1 MAPNDHATRT
11 NGRFVGGLSLVLLG
25 YSSIVQLVPGYTA
38 LYVPLNLAATA
49 IVLLAAHGAGLGFD
63 DIAARTDRLSGGLR
77 WGFGVGLIVVFGL
90 TIGVAV
96 PAFHPLL
103 QDERVGDIGCG
114 LLAYRTL
121 VRIPFG
127 TVILEEV
134 AFRGVLFGALQRW
147 AGLRAAVIGSSA
159 VFGLWHIR
167 PAVDLVEVNSLA
179 ASTLPSGLL
188 VGGAVVV
195 TGAAGILFCWLRI
208 RSGSLLAPII
218 AHAVIN
224 SSATAAAF
232 VVLRW

>member
-1 MAPNDHATRT
+1 MLTR
-11 NGRFVGGLSLVLLG
+11 LWLP
-25 YSSIVQLVPGYTA
+25 I
-38 LYVPLNLAATA
+38 AATGRQ
-49 IVLLAAHGAGLGFD
+49 HQRPGE
-63 DIAARTDRLSGGLR
+63 ARRA
-77 WGFGVGLIVVFGL
+77 L
-90 TIGVAV
+90 TR
-96 PAFHPLL
+96 PY
-103 QDERVGDIGCG
+103 RIGCG
-114 LLAYRTL
+114 AGFSADR
-121 VRIPFG
+121 
-127 TVILEEV
+127 LE
-134 AFRGVLFGALQRW
+134 
-147 AGLRAAVIGSSA
+147 
-159 VFGLWHIR
+159 